1 MKRYL
6 APGLSFVRK
15 WEGGREGGR
24 EGEGKGGDGVET
36 GCCKLPGRPTRYTIQ
51 QDIASPSVNKS
62 TVYIY
67 FSKAFISV
75 CVFKYPS
82 M

>member
-15 WEGGREGGR
+15 WEGGREGG
-24 EGEGKGGDGVET
+24 GGKGGGDGVET

-51 QDIASPSVNKS
+51 QDIAS
-62 TVYIY
+62 
-67 FSKAFISV
+67 
-75 CVFKYPS
+75 
-82 M
+82 

>member
-6 APGLSFVRK
+6 APGLSFLRK

-24 EGEGKGGDGVET
+24 ERERGGGDGVET

-51 QDIASPSVNKS
+51 QDIAS
-62 TVYIY
+62 
-67 FSKAFISV
+67 
-75 CVFKYPS
+75 
-82 M
+82 